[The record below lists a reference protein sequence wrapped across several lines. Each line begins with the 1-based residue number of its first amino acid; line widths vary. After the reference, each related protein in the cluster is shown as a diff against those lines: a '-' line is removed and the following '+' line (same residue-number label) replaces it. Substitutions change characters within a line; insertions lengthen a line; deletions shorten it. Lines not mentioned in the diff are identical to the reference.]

1 MRARLQM
8 VFASPVVEIDGATH
22 PLRWLTTH
30 RFVIAPGQHTV
41 RTYFK
46 RRTSTAGY
54 ATSVFTCGP
63 NETVH
68 LLATLTGTR
77 FVNEISHS
85 RPRPLDGPLVV

>member
-1 MRARLQM
+1 M
-8 VFASPVVEIDGATH
+8 VFASPIVEIDGVVH
-22 PLRWLTTH
+22 PVTWLNTH

-54 ATSVFTCGP
+54 ATSVFTAGP

-68 LLATLTGTR
+68 LSATLMGTA
-77 FVNEISHS
+77 FVNEVAHA
-85 RPRPLDGPLVV
+85 RPRPLDGMQAV